1 MFREDGSMYEFGT
14 GYDKSVFTFGTAV
27 AALAVIAS
35 FVFAMGDVVSS
46 RGGGYALTKTRSTPM
61 MFSPPPPPP
70 STTSS
75 HSAPSSR
82 STYMGGRHSG
92 YLNNLDPFDLDA
104 PRF

>member
-27 AALAVIAS
+27 AALAVVSS
-35 FVFAMGDVVSS
+35 FLFAMGDVVSS
-46 RGGGYALTKTRSTPM
+46 HRGGYVTSKTGSAPVVL
-61 MFSPPPPPP
+61 SPPPPPS
-70 STTSS
+70 STSSS
-75 HSAPSSR
+75 HSVPPSR
-82 STYMGGRHSG
+82 SGSRHRG